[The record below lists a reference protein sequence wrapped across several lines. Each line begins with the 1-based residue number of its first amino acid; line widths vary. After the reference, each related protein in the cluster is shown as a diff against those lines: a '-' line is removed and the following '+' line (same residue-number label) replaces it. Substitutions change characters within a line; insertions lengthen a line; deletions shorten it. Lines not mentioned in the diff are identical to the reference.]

1 MSKDY
6 GKKTTVSKI
15 IATQQ
20 TMDAFLIFL
29 GFAVVW
35 FFTKYSYLTDFDTLA
50 MLAILLVV
58 YFLAYYAF
66 LTTKKFLKKE
76 LDKLIF
82 EALGQSDDQTKSI
95 ENLSKDQKESIKE
108 TLTKLK
114 DTIGVV
120 INLKD
125 DLETMSGII
134 GDTKVK
140 TANSLERTNEEHLAV
155 KANIEK
161 MFVIRHK
168 MQTIA
173 ELILELSEF
182 IQSISSTIST
192 VEDIAEQTNL
202 LALNAAVEAAR
213 AGEHGKG
220 FAVVAGEIR
229 KLADESKQA
238 TTKIT
243 SLIADIQQ
251 TTNSTV
257 IATEEGTKEIETG
270 IDLAHNIGSNVEKLI
285 SIINDISTSVNDTDY
300 VFQKITKGTT
310 ETDNY
315 VKEISSSVEI
325 ANKTLDETNKKLEN
339 INIINKDFK
348 NTVIEE

>member
-6 GKKTTVSKI
+6 GKKTT
-15 IATQQ
+15 IAKLIGAQQ
-20 TMDAFLIFL
+20 TADALIIFL
-29 GFAVVW
+29 GFAAVW
-35 FFTKYSYLTDFDTLA
+35 FFTKFSYLTNFEMLA
-50 MLAILLVV
+50 LLAILLVV
-58 YFLAYYAF
+58 YFLVYYAF
-66 LTTKKFLKKE
+66 LTTKKLLKKE

-82 EALGQSDDQTKSI
+82 DAIGQTDDQAKSM
-95 ENLSKDQKESIKE
+95 ESLSKDQKESLRE
-108 TLTKLK
+108 SFSKLK
-114 DTIGVV
+114 NIFSVV
-120 INLKD
+120 VELKE

-134 GDTKVK
+134 GDTKLK
-140 TANSLERTNEEHLAV
+140 TVNSLERTNEEHVAV

-243 SLIADIQQ
+243 SLITDIQQ

-257 IATEEGTKEIETG
+257 IATEEGTKEIESG

-300 VFQKITKGTT
+300 VFQKITKGTS
-310 ETDNY
+310 ETDVY
-315 VKEISSSVEI
+315 VKEINTSLEV
-325 ANKTLDETNKKLEN
+325 AKKALDETNKKLEN
-339 INIINKDFK
+339 INIISKDFK

>member
-125 DLETMSGII
+125 DLETMASNVIDGIVTDSI
-134 GDTKVK
+134 
-140 TANSLERTNEEHLAV
+140 EE
-155 KANIEK
+155 
-161 MFVIRHK
+161 IR
-168 MQTIA
+168 IP
-173 ELILELSEF
+173 
-182 IQSISSTIST
+182 
-192 VEDIAEQTNL
+192 
-202 LALNAAVEAAR
+202 AAD
-213 AGEHGKG
+213 G
-220 FAVVAGEIR
+220 R
-229 KLADESKQA
+229 KLAWLYAHSEVLARTDEEDDIVLTVRISRPDRQQ
-238 TTKIT
+238 
-243 SLIADIQQ
+243 LIKMA
-251 TTNSTV
+251 
-257 IATEEGTKEIETG
+257 
-270 IDLAHNIGSNVEKLI
+270 
-285 SIINDISTSVNDTDY
+285 
-300 VFQKITKGTT
+300 
-310 ETDNY
+310 
-315 VKEISSSVEI
+315 
-325 ANKTLDETNKKLEN
+325 
-339 INIINKDFK
+339 
-348 NTVIEE
+348 

>member
-6 GKKTTVSKI
+6 GKKTT
-15 IATQQ
+15 IAKLIGAQQ
-20 TMDAFLIFL
+20 TADALIIFL
-29 GFAVVW
+29 GFAAVW
-35 FFTKYSYLTDFDTLA
+35 FFTKFSYLTNFEMLA
-50 MLAILLVV
+50 LLAILLVV
-58 YFLAYYAF
+58 YFLVYYAF
-66 LTTKKFLKKE
+66 LTTKKLLKKE

-82 EALGQSDDQTKSI
+82 DAIGQTDDQAKSM
-95 ENLSKDQKESIKE
+95 ESLSKDQKESLRE
-108 TLTKLK
+108 SFSKLK
-114 DTIGVV
+114 NIFSEVV
-120 INLKD
+120 ELKE

-134 GDTKVK
+134 GDTKLK
-140 TANSLERTNEEHLAV
+140 TVNSLERTNEEHVAV

-243 SLIADIQQ
+243 SLITDIQQ

-257 IATEEGTKEIETG
+257 IATEEGTKEIESG

-300 VFQKITKGTT
+300 VFQKITKGTS
-310 ETDNY
+310 ETDVY
-315 VKEISSSVEI
+315 VKEINTSLEV
-325 ANKTLDETNKKLEN
+325 AKKALDETNKKLEN
-339 INIINKDFK
+339 INIISKDFK